1 MNKRIILGSIFS
13 FLAATAARGQ
23 SSEKNS
29 LLERVGDTG
38 FVRIEV
44 ESFPSLEARQQQL
57 AYWLAQASIAVDPIA
72 YAQFSRFGLRQ
83 KRLLEEIVAHPSG
96 ADPSRGEKIAEFTK
110 LFWANRGNHN
120 ENTSQKFLPSF
131 TFEELQK
138 AALAAQKEGAF
149 ASPCADLP
157 ALATPEQLNH
167 ELADLRASLFDP
179 DFEPM
184 LTAKSPRAGQDI
196 IQAGSNTFYQGL
208 SLADLKDFGDAHPLN
223 SRVSKGQDGRLEEL
237 VYRAGTPNGKIPPG
251 LYATFLKRANEYL
264 AKAQP
269 FAEPGQAQV
278 IGDLIRYYQ
287 TGNPADWL
295 QFGTDWVQNDATVDF
310 ANGFIEVYRDARGA
324 KGSAQSFVSITDKP
338 LTNTMIRL
346 GENANYFEQK
356 APWDAQYKKQ
366 SFKPPV
372 VKAIETLIETGDF
385 SVSTIGDNLPNENEI
400 HEKYGTK
407 NFLFTSS
414 VRAIDK
420 ASGFAAFDEFAA
432 TAEIIARNR
441 QYGEQAAGMMTALH
455 EVIGHGSGK
464 LSERVKGGAESY
476 LKEYFSTLEEG
487 RADLMALWNAWDP
500 KLKELGL
507 VSNQDEVA
515 KAMYDSAA
523 MAPLTQLRRIPRG
536 DTVEEDHARDRQL
549 IVNFIR
555 DRVPGSIEQ
564 FDRGGKTYIEVQDY
578 QKMHQGV
585 GLLLAELMRIK
596 AEGDY
601 AAIKSL
607 VEQYAVHFAPGLRDQ
622 VVARYL
628 KLGLPTYWAGINSVL
643 SAQSGPH
650 GKIQAVHLSYP
661 HTVEQQYLDYA
672 SMYDQ
677 SLHAGPKSVK
687 SVK

>member
-1 MNKRIILGSIFS
+1 MNKRIVLVPVFV
-13 FLAATAARGQ
+13 FLAATIARGQ
-23 SSEKNS
+23 SSEKSS

-38 FVRIEV
+38 FVRVEA
-44 ESFPSLEARQQQL
+44 ESFSSLDVRQQQL
-57 AYWLAQASIAVDPIA
+57 AYWLVQASIAVDPIA

-83 KRLLEEIVAHPSG
+83 KRLLEEIVAHSNG
-96 ADPSRGEKIAEFTK
+96 ADPSLDKKIAEFTK

-120 ENTSQKFLPSF
+120 EETSQKFLPSF
-131 TFEELQK
+131 TFEELEK
-138 AALAAQKEGAF
+138 AALAAQKDGAF
-149 ASPCADLP
+149 ASPNADLL

-167 ELADLRASLFDP
+167 ELADLRASLFNP

-196 IQAGSNTFYQGL
+196 IQASSNTFYEGL
-208 SLADLKDFGDAHPLN
+208 ALADLKDFHDAHPLN
-223 SRVSKGQDGRLEEL
+223 SRVMKGKDGKLEEL
-237 VYRAGTPNGKIPPG
+237 VYRAGTPDGKIPPG

-269 FAEPGQAQV
+269 FAEPGQAKV

-338 LTNTMIRL
+338 LTAAMIRL

-372 VKAIETLIETGDF
+372 VKAIETLVETGDF

-414 VRAIDK
+414 VRAIDN
-420 ASGFAAFDEFAA
+420 ASGFASFDEFAA
-432 TAEIIARNR
+432 TPEIIARNR
-441 QYGEQAAGMMTALH
+441 QYGDQAGELMTALH

-464 LSERVKGGAESY
+464 LGERVKGGAESY

-500 KLKELGL
+500 KLKDLGL
-507 VSNQDEVA
+507 VSNHDEVA

-523 MAPLTQLRRIPRG
+523 MVPLTQLRRIPHG
-536 DTVEEDHARDRQL
+536 DALEEDHARDRQL

-555 DRVPGSIEQ
+555 DRVSGAIEQ
-564 FDRGGKTYIEVQDY
+564 FDRDGKTYIQVQDY

-601 AAIKSL
+601 SAIKAL
-607 VEQYAVHFAPGLRDQ
+607 VDKYAVHFDPALRDQ
-622 VVARYL
+622 VVARYQ
-628 KLGLPTYWAGINSVL
+628 KLGLPTYWAGINAML
-643 SAQSGPH
+643 SAQFGPE
-650 GKIQAVHLSYP
+650 GKIQAVRLSYP
-661 HTVEQQYLDYA
+661 RSVEQQYLDYA
-672 SMYDQ
+672 SMYDR
-677 SLHAGPKSVK
+677 SLRTGAKSVK
-687 SVK
+687 SEK